1 MTICQ
6 IKTFTRPTVYT
17 VCGLTVTLAEAS
29 GWHSDVTCRWCL
41 THTVRSG
48 EHDDSMHAILA
59 GQ

>member
-17 VCGLTVTLAEAS
+17 VCGDICSLAEAS
-29 GWHSDVTCRWCL
+29 GWSSDVTCPWCL
-41 THTVRSG
+41 THTKRRV
-48 EHDDSMHAILA
+48 EHAESMDTILA